1 MHAESRFEDW
11 QDFLD
16 NASLGVHLVDA
27 SGKIL
32 WANKLELELLGYAP
46 HEYIGRHV
54 AEFHVDRAELDHIL
68 SALSSAGQLLSYPAR
83 LRAKDGSVKHVLIN
97 SNVFRRDGRFVHTR
111 CFTTCISAAVY
122 AQLKGELAR
131 GPRSTGAPST

>member
-27 SGKIL
+27 GGKIL

-46 HEYIGRHV
+46 HEYIGRQF

-68 SALSSAGQLLSYPAR
+68 AALAGAGQLLSYPAR

-111 CFTTCISAAVY
+111 CFTTCISEAVY
-122 AQLKGELAR
+122 AQLKRELAR
-131 GPRSTGAPST
+131 GPRSTGEPST

>member
-1 MHAESRFEDW
+1 MDAESRFEDW

-46 HEYIGRHV
+46 HEYIDRHV
-54 AEFHVDRAELDHIL
+54 AEFHVDRDVIDHIL
-68 SALSSAGQLLSYPAR
+68 GALPCAGQLLSHPAR

-97 SNVFRRDGRFVHTR
+97 ANVFRRDGRFVHTR
-111 CFTTCISAAVY
+111 CFTSCISEAVY
-122 AQLKGELAR
+122 AQRRGELLR
-131 GPRSTGAPST
+131 GSRAAGERST

>member
-46 HEYIGRHV
+46 HEYIDRHI
-54 AEFHVDRAELDHIL
+54 AEFHVDRDAIDRIL

-83 LRAKDGSVKHVLIN
+83 LLAKDGSVRHVLIN
-97 SNVFRRDGRFVHTR
+97 SNIFRRDGRFVHTR
-111 CFTTCISAAVY
+111 CFTTCISEAVY
-122 AQLKGELAR
+122 AQRRCELLR
-131 GPRSTGAPST
+131 GPRSTGEPST